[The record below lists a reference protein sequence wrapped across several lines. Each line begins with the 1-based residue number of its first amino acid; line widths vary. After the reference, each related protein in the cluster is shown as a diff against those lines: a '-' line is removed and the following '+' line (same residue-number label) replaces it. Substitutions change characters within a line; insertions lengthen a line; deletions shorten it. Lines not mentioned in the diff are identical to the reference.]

1 MSSKP
6 PPIEWR
12 LHLKSS
18 PAAVFDFWATDRGR
32 ELFWSERSA
41 AGPSGFTLHFV
52 NGQNFDVELVES
64 RSAELFAFRYFGG
77 SSVTIS
83 LAPDGS
89 GGCDLH
95 LIEEQIPPAEYSEN
109 RAGWVSV
116 LLALK
121 AAADFG
127 VDLRGHDPERSWD
140 QGYADN

>member
-1 MSSKP
+1 MPPKP

-12 LHLKSS
+12 LHLKIS
-18 PAAVFDFWATDRGR
+18 PEIVFDYWATDRGR
-32 ELFWSERSA
+32 QLFWSEESF
-41 AGPSGFTLHFV
+41 AGPSGFTIRFV
-52 NGQNFDVELVES
+52 NGQSFDVELVES
-64 RSAELFAFRYFGG
+64 RRPELFAFRYFGG
-77 SSVTIS
+77 SRVTIL

-95 LIEEQIPPAEYSEN
+95 LIEEQIPPEEYCEN

>member
-1 MSSKP
+1 LA
-6 PPIEWR
+6 IEWR
-12 LHLKSS
+12 LHLHS
-18 PAAVFDFWATDRGR
+18 PPEAIFDFWATNKGR
-32 ELFWSERSA
+32 EQFWAERSRESPA
-41 AGPSGFTLHFV
+41 GFTLEFV
-52 NGQNFDVELVES
+52 NGQTIDVELVES
-64 RSAELFAFRYFGG
+64 RRPEHFAFRYFSG
-77 SSVTIS
+77 STVTVS
-83 LAPDGS
+83 FVPDGA

-95 LIEEQIPPAEYSEN
+95 LVENELPETEYSEN